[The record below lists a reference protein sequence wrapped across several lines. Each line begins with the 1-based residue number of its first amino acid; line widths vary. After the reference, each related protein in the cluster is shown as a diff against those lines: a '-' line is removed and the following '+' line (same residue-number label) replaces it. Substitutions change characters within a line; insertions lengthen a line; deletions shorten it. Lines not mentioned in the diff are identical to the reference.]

1 MKEGGGAAAMM
12 SQRTGRAAAC
22 APTGWI
28 LLTALVGGLVH
39 GTERLAAQEPRDGA
53 ADATARPTD
62 GSELPTPDELR
73 ALVAPAESV
82 AVSPH
87 GVRLESF
94 RGDTISGVFLV
105 DSDLPTSR
113 HVAFGKD
120 PRGYRYV
127 WFSRK
132 NPLRVSV
139 VAIYEVNG
147 KGFPDVLYWRQVDF
161 EAKVGRAREFRAPA
175 AAGVTF
181 QFSSGPP
188 CGEAK
193 CEEGWQDLPLE
204 RVDVAAKFF
213 EPLAK
218 LFKGAAEHGEP
229 HIDRPVAS
237 LKGVTR
243 P

>member
-1 MKEGGGAAAMM
+1 M
-12 SQRTGRAAAC
+12 T
-22 APTGWI
+22 
-28 LLTALVGGLVH
+28 L
-39 GTERLAAQEPRDGA
+39 RLAAALSLAIAFRSVPLA
-53 ADATARPTD
+53 AQDQADTSARSP
-62 GSELPTPDELR
+62 LPTPEELR

-94 RGDTISGVFLV
+94 RGDTINGIFLV

-132 NPLRVSV
+132 NPLRASV
-139 VAIYEVNG
+139 VAIYQVNG
-147 KGFPDVLYWRQVDF
+147 RGLPDVLYWRQMDF
-161 EAKVGRAREFRAPA
+161 ESKVARAREFRAPA
-175 AAGVTF
+175 AEGIVF
-181 QFSSGPP
+181 EYSSGSP
-188 CGEAK
+188 CGEAR
-193 CEEGWQDLPLE
+193 CEPDWQDLPLE
-204 RVDVAAKFF
+204 RREVKASFF
-213 EPLAK
+213 EPLGT
-218 LFKGAAEHGEP
+218 LFHAAAEHGER

-237 LKGVTR
+237 LPTASQ